1 MKKSWIPLFTAFL
14 TIGIALTIALNN
26 KRSHKKQDKE
36 QPRQEEVTTGPQ
48 KNEDTASHRPRNRVT
63 HPPSDKPVRDIG
75 FDRLR
80 TGGKLIYTKH
90 ARCRMSCRHIDE
102 SEVKDILENGTVNDR
117 KSEPAAR
124 PDPKYALEGRTRDGQ
139 QVRIVFAPTDR
150 GMVVITVIDLDTDW
164 SCDCK

>member
-1 MKKSWIPLFTAFL
+1 MKQKSRAPISIALIVIA
-14 TIGIALTIALNN
+14 IAVGIALKNN
-26 KRSHKKQDKE
+26 HSRI
-36 QPRQEEVTTGPQ
+36 
-48 KNEDTASHRPRNRVT
+48 T

-80 TGGKLIYTKH
+80 TDDKLIYTKH
-90 ARCRMSCRHIDE
+90 ARCRMACRHIDE
-102 SEVKDILENGTVNDR
+102 SEVKDILENGVVNDR

-139 QVRIVFAPTDR
+139 QVRIVFAPTGQ